1 MTVET
6 KSESR
11 ALWYTAPGVAELR
24 PAPLA
29 PLAEGEARL
38 AMLWS
43 GLSRGTER
51 LVFSGKVP
59 VSEYERMRAP
69 MQEGGFPFPVKYGYC
84 AVARVEEGP
93 DAWLGETVFCLH
105 PHQGRFT
112 APVDMLR
119 LLPETLPHRR
129 ATLAANMETALN
141 GLWDSGAGPGDR
153 IVVVGGGLVG
163 LLVAYLSARL
173 PGADVTLVD
182 LDPDR
187 EAIARSFGADFLTP
201 AAFHETRHAGADA
214 DIVFH
219 ASASP
224 AGACSSSRRRAV
236 SALPSARG
244 SRSRTALVD

>member
-11 ALWYTAPGVAELR
+11 ALWYAAPGVGELR

-69 MQEGGFPFPVKYGYC
+69 MQEGAFPFPVKYGYC
-84 AVARVEEGP
+84 GVARVEEGP
-93 DAWLGETVFCLH
+93 PEWLGETVFCLH
-105 PHQGRFT
+105 PHQGRFS
-112 APVDMLR
+112 APLEMLR
-119 LLPETLPHRR
+119 ILPENLPHRR

-153 IVVVGGGLVG
+153 VLVVGGEIG
-163 LLVAYLSARL
+163 
-173 PGADVTLVD
+173 
-182 LDPDR
+182 
-187 EAIARSFGADFLTP
+187 
-201 AAFHETRHAGADA
+201 
-214 DIVFH
+214 
-219 ASASP
+219 
-224 AGACSSSRRRAV
+224 RAHV
-236 SALPSARG
+236 
-244 SRSRTALVD
+244 